1 MLNQTCNDS
10 YLVWNNYKLLNFR
23 CNNTFMKQ
31 ITINISEGKYQFF
44 KELVESF
51 DFASIVSEKEKDKAN
66 KKKEAILKS
75 IKTGLDEVKQIKK
88 GELKSIPLKDLL
100 DEL

>member
-1 MLNQTCNDS
+1 
-10 YLVWNNYKLLNFR
+10 
-23 CNNTFMKQ
+23 MKQ